1 MHLVAVGI
9 AQVSTEIAFA
19 VVRAFAGFAFTT
31 AARQQAGGVGAL
43 DRQLIG
49 GEKGQHAAVAGAGG
63 LSVEGLVGMKRGAR
77 PGITQQRAAGPPSG
91 VTAAVIPAATDGVV
105 ECGGSVQIADA
116 DGNMT
121 EHGASFL
128 KRDERIKQ

>member
-9 AQVSTEIAFA
+9 AQVSTRIAFA
-19 VVRAFAGFAFTT
+19 VVRAFAGFAFTA

-63 LSVEGLVGMKRGAR
+63 LSVEGLVGIETR
-77 PGITQQRAAGPPSG
+77 QRLPRHHPTAGGGTAVRRHFPP
-91 VTAAVIPAATDGVV
+91 
-105 ECGGSVQIADA
+105 
-116 DGNMT
+116 
-121 EHGASFL
+121 L
-128 KRDERIKQ
+128 